1 MREDGVVTRR
11 PRLRGGELRRRP
23 RLAAAIY
30 GWFVV
35 VLVVGE
41 LLEPPF
47 DPVRLVVRL
56 VLAGLMTWF
65 LVSFSASLSRPED

>member
-1 MREDGVVTRR
+1 MTRR

-30 GWFVV
+30 GWLVV
-35 VLVVGE
+35 AIVVGE
-41 LLEPPF
+41 LLDQPF
-47 DPVRLVVRL
+47 DPVRLVFRL

-65 LVSFSASLSRPED
+65 LVSLSASLSGSED